1 LIAIP
6 ILFLLGPTQLK
17 KIQFLF
23 LFLIVFYSKKIR
35 RRSLDDVVLAEFD
48 RNLNFVLDDILPDV
62 VTRLRNH
69 EKYSSYWINFVCD
82 EIAHSLME
90 Q

>member
-6 ILFLLGPTQLK
+6 ILFLPGPTQLK
-17 KIQFLF
+17 NQFLF

-35 RRSLDDVVLAEFD
+35 RRSLNDVAFTKFD
-48 RNLNFVLDDILPDV
+48 RNLNFEFDDILPNV
-62 VTRLRNH
+62 VARLRNH
-69 EKYSSYWINFVCD
+69 KKYSPYWIDFVRY